1 MKRSHLPARTA
12 VALTLVLLLG
22 CGKRGDPQP
31 PLRRAPLPVTGL
43 SVSQRGGLIVIS
55 YQAPRTYSDGT
66 RLPVLDVQLLRA
78 DREGDFA
85 TVAQVRPRSV
95 APGELIAET
104 EPLPAPGTVLRFAAR
119 ARVKGRLSPL
129 ASATALTVALPLSRP
144 AGLVV
149 QPASQ
154 GLRITWSA
162 PPDAPAASYWV
173 YRREQAGRFGRPLN
187 AVPVAA
193 TSYDD
198 QGAGAGER
206 WCYVVRRVAATAP
219 VVESAASEEA
229 CQEMRD
235 VTAPAAPLGGALFAG
250 SDALSLSWSPSP
262 EADLHK
268 YRVYVRRGDG
278 SRELLAELPRTET
291 SWRDP
296 NRGRRGSYEVCAVD
310 QAGNESAPSAP
321 LEAQRP

>member
-12 VALTLVLLLG
+12 VALTLLALLG

-43 SVSQRGGLIVIS
+43 SASQRGGLIVVS

-66 RLPVLDVQLLRA
+66 RLPVLEVELLRA

-85 TVAQVRPRSV
+85 SVAQVRPRSV

-119 ARVKGRLSPL
+119 ARVKGRVSPL
-129 ASATALTVALPLSRP
+129 ASATALTVAAAPSRP
-144 AGLVV
+144 SGLVV
-149 QPASQ
+149 EPAAQ
-154 GLRITWSA
+154 GLRVTWSA
-162 PPDAPAASYWV
+162 PADAPAGSYWV
-173 YRREQAGRFGRPLN
+173 YRRDQAGRFGRPLN

-198 QGAGAGER
+198 QSAGPGEQ
-206 WCYVVRRVAATAP
+206 WCYVVRRVAATDP

-235 VTAPAAPLGGALFAG
+235 VTAPAAPLGGTLFVGA
-250 SDALSLSWSPSP
+250 DALSLSWSPSP
-262 EADLHK
+262 EADLAK
-268 YRVYVRRGDG
+268 YRVYVRRAGG
-278 SRELLAELPRTET
+278 SRELVAELPKTET
-291 SWRDP
+291 SWRDT

-310 QAGNESAPSAP
+310 AAGNESSPSAP